1 MNKLP
6 KELKE
11 VWRLRDLL
19 GRPCMWMMGGDG
31 WANDIGFG
39 GIDHAMALGE
49 NINILILDT
58 EVYSNTGGQSSKATP
73 LGSVAKFAQKGRRQ
87 QKKDLG
93 GLMMSYQGTYVASV
107 SMGASHTQCVQAMQ
121 EAAAHPGP
129 SLVICYAPCI
139 EHRTKNGMG
148 DTALDMKRAVDCG
161 YWPLYR
167 YDPKRIQLGEPPFQ
181 LDSPT
186 QLPSKVEDFL
196 LNQNRYSQLQRS
208 RPE

>member
-73 LGSVAKFAQKGRRQ
+73 LGSVAKFAQKGKRQ

-93 GLMMSYQGTYVASV
+93 GCFMAYQNVYVASV
-107 SMGASHTQCVQAMQ
+107 AMGAN
-121 EAAAHPGP
+121 
-129 SLVICYAPCI
+129 YAQ
-139 EHRTKNGMG
+139 TLK
-148 DTALDMKRAVDCG
+148 A
-161 YWPLYR
+161 
-167 YDPKRIQLGEPPFQ
+167 F
-181 LDSPT
+181 
-186 QLPSKVEDFL
+186 
-196 LNQNRYSQLQRS
+196 
-208 RPE
+208 